1 MLVQHFSDSVHKLV
15 LDHVRAVSAEV
26 LEERGELG
34 VGKHGVCDL
43 NKAKLITIVEDA
55 CEPSRGA
62 KQHCPRRLILRFPL
76 APCAAESFPP
86 ARRFA
91 AGAAFGLTPQGQEP
105 QGSAPRSCRRHR
117 GKQASKSLASI
128 SSSPLAHSCCMRAI
142 SWSKTPLS

>member
-55 CEPSRGA
+55 CEPSLGA

-76 APCAAESFPP
+76 AHVLPSHFHQ
-86 ARRFA
+86 R
-91 AGAAFGLTPQGQEP
+91 GALL
-105 QGSAPRSCRRHR
+105 
-117 GKQASKSLASI
+117 LALL
-128 SSSPLAHSCCMRAI
+128 LA
-142 SWSKTPLS
+142 